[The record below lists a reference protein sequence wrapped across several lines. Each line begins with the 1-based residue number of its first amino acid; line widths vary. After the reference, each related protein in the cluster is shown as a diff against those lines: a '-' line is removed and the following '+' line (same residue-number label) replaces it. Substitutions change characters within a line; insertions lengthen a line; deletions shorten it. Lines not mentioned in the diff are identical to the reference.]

1 VTAKRSILISG
12 NWKMY
17 ENHYESIKLIQE
29 LAALLRAQG
38 IPNHR
43 EVSVHPPF
51 TSIRTVQTAVESDHL
66 PLALGA
72 QSCHFEDRG
81 PYTGEISAEMLA
93 KLGVTLVIAGH
104 SERRT
109 LLGETDE
116 IVRRKVDAILR
127 NAMRPILCVG
137 ESVDER
143 SEGRAKEVV
152 ASQLRAA
159 LEDRPTEQVATCVIA
174 YEPLW
179 AIGTGETASPQDAA
193 EMCSAIRA
201 VIGEIAGPAADEC
214 LIQYGGSV
222 NPENAPELLRAK
234 NVDGLLVGGA
244 SLDATKF
251 MAIVHAGHELVR

>member
-1 VTAKRSILISG
+1 MLISG

-17 ENHYESIKLIQE
+17 ENHYEAIKLVQE
-29 LAALLRAQG
+29 LAALLRAEG
-38 IPNHR
+38 VPNHR

-81 PYTGEISAEMLA
+81 AFTGEISAEMLA
-93 KLGVTLVIAGH
+93 KLGVAYVIAGH
-104 SERRT
+104 SERRV

-137 ESVDER
+137 ETMEER
-143 SEGRAKEVV
+143 SAGRAREVV
-152 ASQLRAA
+152 ARQLRLA
-159 LEDRPTEQVATCVIA
+159 LEGRTTEQVATCVIA

-179 AIGTGETASPQDAA
+179 AIGTGETASPRDAG
-193 EMCSAIRA
+193 EMCSAIRS
-201 VIGEIAGPAADEC
+201 VISEIAGRAADAC
-214 LIQYGGSV
+214 RIQYGGSV
-222 NPENAPELLRAK
+222 NPDNAPELLRAK

-244 SLDATKF
+244 SLDAAKF
-251 MAIVHAGHELVR
+251 MAIVHAGVDPAR